1 MLRLSYVVILLS
13 LLSGCVSEQYY
24 SASASSSTVRH
35 TDSNAA
41 ARTRIA
47 LGLSYLQRGDTV
59 QAIYNLEKARQQAPL
74 MPEVYNALAWY
85 SEQTGDLRQAES
97 FYRQALQ
104 LAPEYPDA
112 NHNYATYLCR
122 HGQSE
127 AAEYRFRLALAA
139 PGYLKAAETYE
150 NMAQCL
156 LQQQKFTEAR
166 TSLLNALAH
175 NSKLE
180 SARLHLAVVD
190 YAMGNYATA
199 SASVQQLSAYSA
211 RRLLLSYLVAE
222 RLQLP
227 EQHQIAEQLLNG
239 FADSNEAGLLRQ
251 QQLQLSEFELLRQ
264 QFLQQSA
271 L

>member
-1 MLRLSYVVILLS
+1 MLRLSLVVIQLS

-24 SASASSSTVRH
+24 SASASSSAVRH

-59 QAIYNLEKARQQAPL
+59 QAKYNLEKARQQAPS

-85 SEQTGDLRQAES
+85 SERTGDISQADS
-97 FYRQALQ
+97 LYQQALQ

-122 HGQSE
+122 HGQPE
-127 AAEYRFRLALAA
+127 AAEHRFRQVLAS

-156 LQQQKFTEAR
+156 LQQQRFTEAR
-166 TSLLNALAH
+166 ALLLNALAH
-175 NSKLE
+175 NSRLD
-180 SARLHLAVVD
+180 SARLHLAAVD
-190 YAMGNYATA
+190 YAMGGYTAA

-211 RRLLLSYLVAE
+211 RGLLLSYLVAE

-227 EQHQIAEQLLNG
+227 EQSLLAEQLLNG
-239 FADSNEAGLLRQ
+239 FADSNEAALLRR
-251 QQLQLSEFELLRQ
+251 QQLHLSEFELLRQ
-264 QFLQQSA
+264 QFLQQM